1 MNEIKYKDTLVKDKS
16 ELISK
21 YGKGEFDSP
30 FRSTIPLIELV
41 FEEKLLKELLGYGS
55 NAKFVFEH
63 ETHVKKGK
71 GFPSCTDLVISDDGK
86 SCFIEAKR
94 TEPQYETVK
103 EWLGTSTNRKDVLNG
118 WLEYINER
126 CKKNIQIQ
134 DVNDIVYQMV
144 HRFAS
149 ACKGETKTELVYI
162 LFKPDEKDGYVQNLQ
177 KLRNL
182 VEAKEIVPIRLIVF
196 DIKENKLKDLQQRWE
211 KEKERNLSEEIRQIL
226 IEESPV
232 MSFEKVEEIKL

>member
-1 MNEIKYKDTLVKDKS
+1 MNVINYKDTFVNDKGD
-16 ELISK
+16 LISK

-41 FEEKLLKELLGYGS
+41 FEEKLLKESFDYDS

-63 ETHVKKGK
+63 ATSVKKGK

-103 EWLGTSTNRKDVLNG
+103 EWLGTSTNRADVLNG

-126 CKKNIQIQ
+126 CKKNIKIQ

-149 ACKGETKTELVYI
+149 ACNGETKTELVYI
-162 LFKPDEKDGYVQNLQ
+162 LFKPDEKDGYVENLQ
-177 KLRNL
+177 KLKNL
-182 VEAKEIVPIRLIVF
+182 VGDIVPIRLIVF

-232 MSFEKVEEIKL
+232 MSFEKVEEIRF

>member
-1 MNEIKYKDTLVKDKS
+1 MNEIKYKKTSVNDKG

-41 FEEKLLKELLGYGS
+41 YEEKLLKELLGYGS
-55 NAKFVFEH
+55 NAKFVFED
-63 ETHVKKGK
+63 ETHIKKGK
-71 GFPSCTDLVISDDGK
+71 ASCTDLVIYDEEK

-94 TEPQYETVK
+94 TEPQYETVEK
-103 EWLGTSTNRKDVLNG
+103 WLGTPKNINRKDVLNG
-118 WLEYINER
+118 WLEYIKER

-149 ACKGETKTELVYI
+149 ACKGKEDTELVYI
-162 LFKPDEKDGYVQNLQ
+162 LFNPKKKGSYIK
-177 KLRNL
+177 KLN
-182 VEAKEIVPIRLIVF
+182 E
-196 DIKENKLKDLQQRWE
+196 LK
-211 KEKERNLSEEIRQIL
+211 I
-226 IEESPV
+226 
-232 MSFEKVEEIKL
+232 F